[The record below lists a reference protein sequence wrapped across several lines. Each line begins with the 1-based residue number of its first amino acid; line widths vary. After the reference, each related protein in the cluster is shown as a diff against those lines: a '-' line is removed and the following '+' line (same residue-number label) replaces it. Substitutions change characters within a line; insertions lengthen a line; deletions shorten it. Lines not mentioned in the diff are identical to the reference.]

1 MECQMKTTVM
11 LAYGRTGLSVDFP
24 KDRTTVLE
32 PSFVEGLPDQERAI
46 EKAIQDPINTKP
58 LSTLVSSNKTVA
70 ISVCDLTRPIPT
82 HTILPV
88 ILNALK
94 HVPKNQ
100 ITILIATGTHR
111 ANSTSELKE
120 MLGNEIVANYSIEN
134 HDAFD
139 QSTLKHIGEIT
150 PHIPIFLNR
159 TWVDAD
165 IRITLG
171 FVEPHFFA
179 GFSGGPKMV
188 APGLAGFPPIMRL
201 HDFEMIADPK
211 ARWGITDD
219 NPIHSAIREIAKRC
233 RVDFSVDVAINKK
246 RQITRVCGGEL
257 FSVHKLM
264 CESVKNS
271 AMQAFSKP
279 FDVVVTTN
287 SGYPLDQNLYQTV
300 KGLSA
305 AAQVVKKGG
314 VILCASECAD
324 GLPNHGEYGNLLR
337 KCNSPRDLLK
347 MISEPGH
354 NRHDQWEV
362 QLQAQIQTRADVFL
376 KTDGLTDEEVR
387 AAHITPI
394 DDIGQAAE
402 DHLQRHGSDARL
414 CVLPEGPQTIPYL
427 TEMS

>member
-1 MECQMKTTVM
+1 
-11 LAYGRTGLSVDFP
+11 
-24 KDRTTVLE
+24 
-32 PSFVEGLPDQERAI
+32 
-46 EKAIQDPINTKP
+46 
-58 LSTLVSSNKTVA
+58 
-70 ISVCDLTRPIPT
+70 
-82 HTILPV
+82 
-88 ILNALK
+88 
-94 HVPKNQ
+94 
-100 ITILIATGTHR
+100 
-111 ANSTSELKE
+111 
-120 MLGNEIVANYSIEN
+120 
-134 HDAFD
+134 
-139 QSTLKHIGEIT
+139 
-150 PHIPIFLNR
+150 
-159 TWVDAD
+159 
-165 IRITLG
+165 
-171 FVEPHFFA
+171 
-179 GFSGGPKMV
+179 MV
-188 APGLAGFPPIMRL
+188 APGLAGFATIMRL
-201 HDFEMIADPK
+201 HDFKMIADPN

-219 NPIHSAIREIAKRC
+219 NPIHSAIREIARRC
-233 RVDFSVDVAINKK
+233 RVDFSVDVAINRN

-305 AAQVVKKGG
+305 AAQVVKEGG

-324 GLPNHGEYGNLLR
+324 GLPDHGEYGNLLR
-337 KCNSPRDLLK
+337 KRNSPRDLLK
-347 MISEPGH
+347 MISDPAH

-362 QLQAQIQTRADVFL
+362 QLQAQIQTRADIFL

-394 DDIGQAAE
+394 NDIGQAAE
-402 DHLQRHGSDARL
+402 DHLKRYGSDARL